1 MRRAQVE
8 VKVER
13 VIFLDHRSS
22 FVSFNKGLYKKG
34 RSYWL
39 IAKSNC

>member
-1 MRRAQVE
+1 MWLAQVE
-8 VKVER
+8 MKVGW
-13 VIFLDHRSS
+13 VMILDHRSS